1 MLENDF
7 RERNGAMCSNFYG
20 IRFIEDE
27 KEDEED
33 FEEETSIYESFS
45 DDDDT
50 DEQYRRY
57 REQQETEEEE
67 YRNYCYEMDWLE
79 AHYYGEDED

>member
-7 RERNGAMCSNFYG
+7 RERNGAMCNDFYG
-20 IRFIEDE
+20 IRFI
-27 KEDEED
+27 EDEED

-45 DDDDT
+45 DDDT
-50 DEQYRRY
+50 DEQYRLY
-57 REQQETEEEE
+57 QEQQEAEEEE